1 MGLGLNFRKRGLMA
15 TRLRRCP
22 VVAFSLVLLLSA
34 CVPEPPAPPPT
45 PTATAVLPSPTP
57 ISTSTPALP
66 STQAF
71 PSPEPSPTATVE
83 SVLPEAMEVVVTA
96 NLAYTRDVQLDVY
109 RPAALGEWPVVL
121 LLHGGGLSKTSVS
134 GLARAISGQG
144 LVVFVPT
151 YSSNPPSPQAITL
164 GAEDVACAARYAR
177 THAAEYGGNAGRLV
191 AVGHSGGG
199 AFGMLLA
206 LAGDEFT
213 GDCVI
218 PDGGGL
224 VDGLVGLDGAYDL
237 MRYISASTLERAPA
251 EDWLAISPYAQLERQ
266 PFRPGVTFRL
276 FTGRETELV
285 QDGQA
290 MRDAL
295 ARAGYPV
302 EFTQIPG
309 VDHMGMASS
318 KGSQTLQAIVE
329 LARGS

>member
-1 MGLGLNFRKRGLMA
+1 MP
-15 TRLRRCP
+15 TCRLPC
-22 VVAFSLVLLLSA
+22 LLLTCSLALLLAA
-34 CVPEPPAPPPT
+34 CAPEAPPPLPT
-45 PTATAVLPSPTP
+45 PSATVVIPSPTP
-57 ISTSTPALP
+57 ASTPTPALP
-66 STQAF
+66 PTQAF

-83 SVLPEAMEVVVTA
+83 AVLPEAKEVVITA
-96 NLAYTRDVQLDVY
+96 NLDYARDVQLDVY
-109 RPAALGEWPVVL
+109 RPAGSGEWPVVL

-151 YSSNPPSPQAITL
+151 YSSSPPSPQAITL

-177 THAAEYGGNAGRLV
+177 AHAAEYGGKAGRLV

-213 GDCVI
+213 GDCVV
-218 PDGGGL
+218 PDGSGR

-237 MRYISASTLERAPA
+237 LRYISASTLQRASA
-251 EDWLAISPYAQLERQ
+251 EAWLAISPYAQLERQ
-266 PFRPGVTFRL
+266 PFHPGVAFRL
-276 FTGRETELV
+276 FAGRETELV

-295 ARAGYPV
+295 TRAGYPV

-318 KGSQTLQAIVE
+318 KRSQTLLAIVE
-329 LARGS
+329 LARGT